1 LITQTTAVRRA
12 AQLALTLTA
21 PDAPPAE
28 ASSARQSLAN
38 GTAGIALLHIE
49 RAHAGV
55 GTWQQAHRW
64 ITAAASDQLNAGD
77 ASGLYLGAPA
87 VTFLLHTA
95 ADRTVRYQGAL
106 ATLDRHVAALTH
118 RRAAAAT
125 ERIRRAALP
134 TFHEYDIFSGLSGI
148 GALLMHREPGGTA
161 LEAVLDYLVA
171 LTHPLRHEGVTVPGW
186 WVGHDPHTRTSARY
200 RHGHSNQGAAH
211 GIAGPLML
219 LAQTARRGLTVA
231 GQHTAIETICSW
243 YDRWRQPGP
252 AGAWW
257 PEHITLNNLRTGQT
271 RQTGPARP
279 SWCYGTPGITRALQ
293 LAAIATGDTT
303 RQHAAER
310 DLADC
315 LTDPHQL
322 KHLTDPGI
330 CHGWAGLHQSA
341 WRAANDAATSA
352 LTACIPQLTAALTT
366 AAETAP
372 QHGPHFLNGAAG
384 TALALS
390 TAASATAPTS
400 GWDACLLID

>member
-1 LITQTTAVRRA
+1 MTTQTPAVRRA

-21 PDAPPAE
+21 PDPSTAE
-28 ASSARQSLAN
+28 APSARQSLAN

-49 RAHAGV
+49 RAHAGA
-55 GTWQQAHRW
+55 GTWQHAHRW
-64 ITAAASDQLNAGD
+64 ITAAAPGQLNASD

-87 VTFLLHTA
+87 VTFLLHA
-95 ADRTVRYQGAL
+95 ASGRTDRYQGAL
-106 ATLDRHVAALTH
+106 ATLDRHVAALAH
-118 RRAAAAT
+118 HRAAAAT
-125 ERIRRAALP
+125 ERIRRATLP
-134 TFHEYDIFSGLSGI
+134 TFREYDIFSGLSGI
-148 GALLMHREPGGTA
+148 GALLMHRDAGGSA
-161 LEAVLDYLVA
+161 LEAVLDYLVT
-171 LTHPLRHEGVTVPGW
+171 LTHPLRHQGVVVPGW

-257 PEHITLNNLRTGQT
+257 PEHITLNDARTGQT

-303 RQHAAER
+303 RQHTAER

-330 CHGWAGLHQSA
+330 CHGWAGLHQTA

-352 LTACIPQLTAALTT
+352 LVACIPHLTAALTT

-390 TAASATAPTS
+390 TTASTTAPTS